1 MFRPPDKNARLVN
14 NNFLI
19 SQAKH
24 TETVLLS
31 TQSIC

>member
-1 MFRPPDKNARLVN
+1 MFRPPDKNARLEN
-14 NNFLI
+14 NNSLI

-24 TETVLLS
+24 TETVLLR